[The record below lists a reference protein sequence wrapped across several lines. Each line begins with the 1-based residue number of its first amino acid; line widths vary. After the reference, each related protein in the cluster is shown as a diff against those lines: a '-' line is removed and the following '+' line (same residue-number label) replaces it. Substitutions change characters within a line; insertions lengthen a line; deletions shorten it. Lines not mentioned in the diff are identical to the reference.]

1 MNRNTVVTDGDLVRR
16 YIAGDDRAFDS
27 LLSRYGNKVFS
38 QINYIVKDDE
48 VANDLFQETFVKVV
62 VLLRDRRY
70 NEEGKFQGWL
80 ARIAN
85 NVVMDYFRQKPSAM
99 NYAVSTD
106 DCDIDILNQ
115 EDLAEMPVEH
125 AIMTRQTEEDAVKIM
140 QSLPESQREI
150 IEMRF
155 YRDMS
160 FKDIAEQTGMSINT
174 ALGRMRY
181 AVKNMRRIASDYN
194 ITFY

>member
-125 AIMTRQTEEDAVKIM
+125 TIMTRQTEEDAVKIM